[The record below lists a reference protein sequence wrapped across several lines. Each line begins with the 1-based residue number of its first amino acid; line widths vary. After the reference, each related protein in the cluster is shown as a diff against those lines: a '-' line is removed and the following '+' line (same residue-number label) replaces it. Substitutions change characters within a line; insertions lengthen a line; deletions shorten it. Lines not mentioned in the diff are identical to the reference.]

1 HGNTT
6 PDNDTGWTT
15 GKYGYGMK
23 FEGSSDYVEIAD
35 HNSLRFGSGDFSVEV
50 WFKTNSVSTEGV
62 FVAKN
67 VDNEAGSWLF
77 GHLGD
82 DLVLQMAS
90 GNPGEIARKF
100 NHLQV
105 DRWYHAVAVYE
116 ANATNKGKLYLDG
129 GELGLDEELTDS
141 TTQSSTRT
149 VTLGKRQ
156 KAGDE
161 RFYNGKLDEV
171 RIYKR
176 ALAPEEIR
184 THYLRGKGFGAS
196 GAITANEFRIVNT
209 SGNVDFI
216 KDSAGNVGIGTT
228 EPQSDLHISGSSGVE
243 QLTIN
248 TSGTGGG
255 DQASLRLGAAR
266 AGSGSA
272 NIYLGEGRQDGTSNN
287 KAFLLQYDANTDRL
301 QLTEVGGEP
310 IFRVMSG
317 INAIEFTA
325 NLTSVANKDL
335 TLNTTGGGAVV
346 LQPSEGNVGIG
357 TTSPGQKLTIDSGS
371 VNISNRNPRAFLYLN
386 PSAVGGGEHANI
398 TYPSAVGGEADL
410 ARIGMEFK
418 SDSSTDFHLSLREA
432 SSTSIGTPFFVD
444 GSSGNVGIG
453 TTTPT
458 TALEIFST
466 SAPQLNISYDATR
479 FLTISN
485 QGYFDVH
492 GG

>member
-1 HGNTT
+1 LINVSNTTYDRSPYGHDGTLNTMNHGNTT

-161 RFYNGKLDEV
+161 RFYNGKLDE
-171 RIYKR
+171 
-176 ALAPEEIR
+176 
-184 THYLRGKGFGAS
+184 
-196 GAITANEFRIVNT
+196 
-209 SGNVDFI
+209 
-216 KDSAGNVGIGTT
+216 
-228 EPQSDLHISGSSGVE
+228 
-243 QLTIN
+243 
-248 TSGTGGG
+248 
-255 DQASLRLGAAR
+255 
-266 AGSGSA
+266 
-272 NIYLGEGRQDGTSNN
+272 
-287 KAFLLQYDANTDRL
+287 
-301 QLTEVGGEP
+301 
-310 IFRVMSG
+310 
-317 INAIEFTA
+317 
-325 NLTSVANKDL
+325 
-335 TLNTTGGGAVV
+335 
-346 LQPSEGNVGIG
+346 
-357 TTSPGQKLTIDSGS
+357 
-371 VNISNRNPRAFLYLN
+371 
-386 PSAVGGGEHANI
+386 
-398 TYPSAVGGEADL
+398 
-410 ARIGMEFK
+410 
-418 SDSSTDFHLSLREA
+418 
-432 SSTSIGTPFFVD
+432 
-444 GSSGNVGIG
+444 
-453 TTTPT
+453 
-458 TALEIFST
+458 
-466 SAPQLNISYDATR
+466 
-479 FLTISN
+479 
-485 QGYFDVH
+485 
-492 GG
+492 